1 MPRHRRPTP
10 VEQQGM
16 VRAYLAGKTLREAGA
31 LYGFS
36 ALACR
41 TALLKLGV
49 ARRTRSAA
57 QRVQRVSALPP
68 DEASGPFLPAEQ
80 DRG

>member
-1 MPRHRRPTP
+1 
-10 VEQQGM
+10 M

-31 LYGFS
+31 LHGFS

-41 TALLKLGV
+41 TALLKFGV

-57 QRVQRVSALPP
+57 QRIHQRPSAYGAAAGAVDPL
-68 DEASGPFLPAEQ
+68 AE
-80 DRG
+80 